1 MALPEFPGVH
11 RSPNIVDNPA
21 IYEVENLAADRE
33 CLIEAAIDKIKPWDG
48 MVLADVGAGSGFHAV
63 RFAKTAKHVIA
74 VEPVHQLRLAIERR
88 ANEQGAGN
96 LSVVAGSAE
105 LTGLADNSI
114 DIAHARFAYFF
125 GPGCEAGLLE
135 IQRVMRPGGAFF
147 VIDNDWRHG
156 QFAEWLRLSPA
167 AQYFDSPDVIDHF
180 WSSQGF
186 DVLQIDSS
194 WTFDVRAHLDAVVRI
209 EFPTEFAGRILARHH
224 GNTVSYSYRM
234 FWRTY

>member
-11 RSPNIVDNPA
+11 RSPNIIDNPA
-21 IYEVENLAADRE
+21 IYEVENLAADSE
-33 CLIEAAIDKIKPWDG
+33 CLIEEAIDNIKPWG
-48 MVLADVGAGSGFHAV
+48 GLVLVDVGAGTGFHAV
-63 RFAKTAKHVIA
+63 RFARKAKHVIA

-88 ANEQGAGN
+88 AKEQSASN

-105 LTGLADNSI
+105 LTGLDDNSV

-135 IQRVMRPGGAFF
+135 IQRVIRPGGAFF

-167 AQYFDSPDVIDHF
+167 AHYFASPEVIDDF
-180 WSSQGF
+180 WASQGF
-186 DVLQIDSS
+186 DVLQIDSG
-194 WTFDVRAHLDAVVRI
+194 WRFDARADLESVVRI
-209 EFPTEFAGRILARHH
+209 EFPSDFADRILATHH
-224 GNTVSYSYRM
+224 GNTVSYSYRL
-234 FWRTY
+234 FWRKY